1 MGDTGDMHV
10 ETTDLRETDVV
21 RLQNGQEVEV
31 TFDSLPDQIFDGII
45 THIAPVSTTDR
56 GSTNFTVHVEVPQLD
71 ENLRWGMTAFVNIL
85 ASPLQ

>member
-1 MGDTGDMHV
+1 M

-31 TFDSLPDQIFDGII
+31 TFDSLPDRIFDGII